1 MRLSKVLIVSVAAAL
16 FAGCADYS
24 VGYYGPGPVAD
35 IEYDGYY
42 DGYYGQIYDGY
53 WGDNGVF
60 FYRTGEGGRWSRGD
74 TTHFRRD
81 AAPGFNHI
89 HGTARAA
96 PQHNQKPG

>member
-1 MRLSKVLIVSVAAAL
+1 MSKLGLIFASGVLVAPL

-60 FYRTGEGGRWSRGD
+60 FYRTGEGGRWSRG
-74 TTHFRRD
+74 RD
-81 AAPGFNHI
+81 ALSQCVAL
-89 HGTARAA
+89 A
-96 PQHNQKPG
+96 